1 MRVSVFGL
9 GYVGAVSCG
18 CFANDGFEVIG
29 VDVNPTKVG
38 MMNAG
43 RSPIVEERIGDLL
56 AAGVRDGRLRA
67 TTDVR
72 QAVLESD
79 LSVVSVGTPSSPNG
93 RISLDAVERVSVEIG
108 RALAEKRDRHLVVV
122 RSTVLPGSVRGIVV
136 PALERASGV
145 PVGDDLGVCFNPE
158 FLREGSSVEDH
169 YNPPYT
175 LIGSWNAR
183 DGEQA
188 ASLYAKVSAPIHH
201 VSVETAEMV
210 KYACNAFHALKITFA
225 NEIGMVSQACAVDGA
240 AVMSL
245 VCADTKLN
253 ISPRYMMPGFA
264 FGGSC
269 LPKDLRAL
277 LYRAREADVELPMTR
292 AILASNRHQIDRA
305 IEMVVELKKRR
316 VSMLGISFKAGT
328 DDLRESPL
336 VMLAEALIGKGFDVR
351 IYDGEV
357 SLARLVGANKE
368 YIEREIPHI
377 ASLLMND
384 FHAVVD
390 HGEVLIVGNGSPVFR
405 TLPEHCREGQIVI
418 DLVRIPG
425 LKESGRLDY
434 RGIAW

>member
-29 VDVNPTKVG
+29 VDVSPTKVA
-38 MMNAG
+38 MMNEG

-56 AAGVRDGRLRA
+56 AAAVRDGRLRA
-67 TTDVR
+67 TTDVAN
-72 QAVLESD
+72 AVLESD
-79 LSVVSVGTPSSPNG
+79 LSVVSVGTPGSPNG
-93 RISLDAVERVSVEIG
+93 RISLDAVGRVSTQIG
-108 RALAEKRDRHLVVV
+108 EALARKRGRHLVVV
-122 RSTVLPGSVRGIVV
+122 RSTVLPGSVRGTVV
-136 PALERASGV
+136 PAIERASGRTL
-145 PVGDDLGVCFNPE
+145 GDDLGVCFNPE

-175 LIGSWNAR
+175 LIGSWNEK

-188 ASLYAKVSAPIHH
+188 ASLYTKVKAPIHH
-201 VSVETAEMV
+201 VSIETAEMV

-225 NEIGMVSQACAVDGA
+225 NEVGMLAQACDVDSR
-240 AVMSL
+240 AVMNL

-253 ISPRYMMPGFA
+253 ISPKYLMPGFA

-292 AILASNRHQIDRA
+292 SILTSNRHQIDRA
-305 IEMVVELKKRR
+305 IETVVGLKKRR
-316 VSMLGISFKAGT
+316 VSLLGISFKAGT

-336 VMLAEALIGKGFDVR
+336 VTLAEALIGKGLDVR
-351 IYDGEV
+351 IYDSEV

-377 ASLLMND
+377 ASLLVND
-384 FHAVVD
+384 LDAVVA
-390 HGEVLIVGNGSPVFR
+390 HGEILVIGNGSAVFR
-405 TLPEHCREGQIVI
+405 TLPAHCRSGQVVF
-418 DLVRIPG
+418 DLAGIPG
-425 LKESGRLDY
+425 LKDAPGIDY
-434 RGIAW
+434 RGVTW